1 MIFLLFHIGIDR
13 YAVEICHV
21 EQVLPQVKL
30 KSIPQAAP
38 GVAGVF
44 NYHGTA
50 VPVVDLNM
58 MALGQPA
65 QESLS
70 TRLIVVR
77 YRSADGE
84 PKLLGMLAER
94 ATETARLEPKD
105 FQDAGVSATGAPY
118 LGPVIND
125 GRGVIQWV
133 EISRLLSEDVRQSLW
148 QQAGEAL

>member
-1 MIFLLFHIGIDR
+1 MIFLLFHIGTDR
-13 YAVEICHV
+13 YAVEIRHV

-30 KSIPQAAP
+30 KTIPQAAP

-44 NYHGTA
+44 NYHGAA
-50 VPVVDLNM
+50 VPVVDLNL
-58 MALGQPA
+58 MALGRPA

-70 TRLIVVR
+70 TRLVVVH
-77 YRSADGE
+77 YPSADGT

-105 FQDAGVSATGAPY
+105 FQATGVSSTGAPY

-133 EISRLLSEDVRQSLW
+133 EIGPLLSEEVRQCLW
-148 QQAGEAL
+148 VQAGEAL